1 MKEREGNC
9 RIRNLI
15 AWFCEKATNLWTL
28 SMHKNLFW
36 TLLFIVYFCFQSF
49 FEKLLTDYLVLPF
62 LSSFE
67 VTFFTRILFAVG
79 VIYIIARTCYALW
92 NKEQISL
99 SHLYIALLLVLIWA
113 YYRFYSDAFTFTY
126 VIDNIA
132 FVDIVALYAVLL
144 YFTWSAVWVI
154 TKISSIRNKKT
165 NQGEGFVLDEP
176 IHEDPQE
183 DILKRS
189 PFAESIANKLLR
201 TKLSERSFAIGIV
214 APWGYGKTSFVNL
227 IKYHLG
233 DRAIIMD
240 YSPWVYGKG
249 SNLTQAFFAELSK
262 KLSCYN
268 RSLNHQIKAYASL
281 LGKTDSTM
289 LQLLSSVYALFYRE
303 DSLETAKETLEKTL
317 KSIPKPIV
325 IVVDDLDRLTGEEIM
340 EVLQLMRN
348 GASFPNLY
356 FIAAYDKNY
365 MVKTIS
371 EQNKMIMPDIYLE
384 KIFQIE
390 YAIPQFEKDVLQKV
404 LFESCSK
411 FMVNAN
417 DVEDLKE
424 AVYDSYGLRGFVMD
438 ELRSLRDVKRF
449 VNALHAT
456 YPHLKGEI
464 VLKDLMNITLL
475 KIKYK
480 EAFDLLGK
488 YRSRLFKKGIYG
500 SLVLYK
506 RENEQNDPAGL
517 NGFLN
522 RDMIDIREEWD
533 KYFGHVYSEVQK
545 EKILSIFDKLFS
557 DSFMDLRGINSEVA
571 YERYFYDMLLEEDY
585 SADEFDNLWGLPFE
599 EIKRRVK
606 SALSTKS
613 FSLQSQLK
621 KFQPKD
627 KDTYMKWV
635 RTILYVGTNSTKN
648 IFGINDFRK
657 IKILNPPSCFKNGHD
672 TYKTFLQTVLY
683 ENGPSWFVCEFLM
696 HLEREVEW
704 PLELFTQEETREI
717 RLNMFNKIASLKDTS
732 FMVVDNYMELMRI
745 IVITACENDLLKEER
760 RYIDGAKNIYKSFSE
775 QHIIPMVTSMIIPLN
790 VFGTKRYGINQRVI
804 TIWDS
809 WKNFEDFVNRIKKNQ
824 VNHNIDSKELDEF
837 IRFMDECKNRGW
849 ETGVEFEFEYLNVE
863 K

>member
-1 MKEREGNC
+1 M
-9 RIRNLI
+9 
-15 AWFCEKATNLWTL
+15 
-28 SMHKNLFW
+28 
-36 TLLFIVYFCFQSF
+36 
-49 FEKLLTDYLVLPF
+49 
-62 LSSFE
+62 
-67 VTFFTRILFAVG
+67 
-79 VIYIIARTCYALW
+79 
-92 NKEQISL
+92 
-99 SHLYIALLLVLIWA
+99 
-113 YYRFYSDAFTFTY
+113 
-126 VIDNIA
+126 
-132 FVDIVALYAVLL
+132 
-144 YFTWSAVWVI
+144 
-154 TKISSIRNKKT
+154 
-165 NQGEGFVLDEP
+165 
-176 IHEDPQE
+176 
-183 DILKRS
+183 
-189 PFAESIANKLLR
+189 
-201 TKLSERSFAIGIV
+201 
-214 APWGYGKTSFVNL
+214 
-227 IKYHLG
+227 
-233 DRAIIMD
+233 
-240 YSPWVYGKG
+240 
-249 SNLTQAFFAELSK
+249 
-262 KLSCYN
+262 
-268 RSLNHQIKAYASL
+268 
-281 LGKTDSTM
+281 
-289 LQLLSSVYALFYRE
+289 
-303 DSLETAKETLEKTL
+303 
-317 KSIPKPIV
+317 
-325 IVVDDLDRLTGEEIM
+325 
-340 EVLQLMRN
+340 
-348 GASFPNLY
+348 
-356 FIAAYDKNY
+356 
-365 MVKTIS
+365 
-371 EQNKMIMPDIYLE
+371 
-384 KIFQIE
+384 
-390 YAIPQFEKDVLQKV
+390 QKV

-704 PLELFTQEETREI
+704 PFELFTQEETREI

-790 VFGTKRYGINQRVI
+790 VLG
-804 TIWDS
+804 
-809 WKNFEDFVNRIKKNQ
+809 
-824 VNHNIDSKELDEF
+824 
-837 IRFMDECKNRGW
+837 
-849 ETGVEFEFEYLNVE
+849 LNVME
-863 K
+863 LINV